1 MSMLKVALPADLTVD
16 AEVCSARARAAI
28 FRRRGRPTTYALADV
43 QNLVD
48 LARPAVDAARSL
60 VDTGELSLAVIA
72 RETGF
77 GDTERMRRAFVRTL
91 GHPLIASRNFQEGF
105 RTLST
110 AQSPHMVAA
119 RLAANVYTAIR
130 QRAALNRCLPE
141 GGAFQRRSKY
151 GCRKQARPATPST
164 SLAGWMV
171 ATARPAPANAHA
183 PDTSATA
190 RSASVMASVSA
201 FAAPV
206 R

>member
-1 MSMLKVALPADLTVD
+1 MLLLTYKTW
-16 AEVCSARARAAI
+16 SILLILR
-28 FRRRGRPTTYALADV
+28 
-43 QNLVD
+43 
-48 LARPAVDAARSL
+48 VDAARSL

-91 GHPLIASRNFQEGF
+91 DHPLIASRNFQEGF

-130 QRAALNRCLPE
+130 QRAAHNRCLPE
-141 GGAFQRRSKY
+141 GGTFQRRSKY

-183 PDTSATA
+183 PDTSATP
-190 RSASVMASVSA
+190 RSASVMASASA
-201 FAAPV
+201 FATGV
-206 R
+206 CGGV